1 MSSRGNFSNFLCL
14 QLPTVPQDYEGPEG
28 DFASGKEYFRQRF
41 VRLSNK
47 SNRQLNRDVYTQ
59 FVSLLQLPM
68 RPLADKLYSFTT
80 ATNTNMLK
88 VVMTAVEGQ

>member
-1 MSSRGNFSNFLCL
+1 VLIVVHLLS
-14 QLPTVPQDYEGPEG
+14 QDYEGPES

-59 FVSLLQLPM
+59 FVSLP
-68 RPLADKLYSFTT
+68 S
-80 ATNTNMLK
+80 
-88 VVMTAVEGQ
+88 AVDGVPG